1 MGRKR
6 TLLRIR
12 QERIWKL
19 QISKRNSI
27 WLQLSLSFCL
37 SPAPFLSVSHYIIR
51 LSLIELSLEQPTN
64 SPLPKVPTNFDI
76 FFLAPVC
83 PFLRNWR
90 QAGKSTIKYPIG
102 DDLYLYCV
110 YRIIHKSS
118 SSSTPLQYI
127 SLNLIYPAISA
138 YVSDSFCRSNVKY
151 FYSVKCLH
159 RNNRACLYS
168 PIFFRIRNNLG
179 SVSVEIPGFGD
190 PQTLLSLNC
199 ATQDCSNPILRY
211 FELKHLSTYLKILQ
225 IL

>member
-37 SPAPFLSVSHYIIR
+37 SPAPFLSVSPYIIR
-51 LSLIELSLEQPTN
+51 LSLIELSIEQPTN
-64 SPLPKVPTNFDI
+64 SPLPKAPTNFDF

-90 QAGKSTIKYPIG
+90 QTGESTIKYPIG

-138 YVSDSFCRSNVKY
+138 YVSDSFCRSIVKY

-159 RNNRACLYS
+159 SNNRVRLYS
-168 PIFFRIRNNLG
+168 PIFFSDSKQSWECISGL
-179 SVSVEIPGFGD
+179 PWFGD
-190 PQTLLSLNC
+190 PRTMLSLNC
-199 ATQDCSNPILRY
+199 AT
-211 FELKHLSTYLKILQ
+211 
-225 IL
+225 